1 MDQTVYYQRSGV
13 SPGSPRS
20 RFEYALPS
28 NLLSAT
34 NSSVQEFLM
43 CEVDASNKLS
53 EIKEYSSS
61 GIEHMTEEKLSYA
74 EPHESSLQFMS
85 HGILSEL

>member
-1 MDQTVYYQRSGV
+1 MDQTGYYQRSGV

-28 NLLSAT
+28 NLLSA
-34 NSSVQEFLM
+34 NSSVQAYS
-43 CEVDASNKLS
+43 CVKYIDASNKLS

-74 EPHESSLQFMS
+74 EPHENSL
-85 HGILSEL
+85 

>member
-1 MDQTVYYQRSGV
+1 
-13 SPGSPRS
+13 
-20 RFEYALPS
+20 
-28 NLLSAT
+28 
-34 NSSVQEFLM
+34 M

-61 GIEHMTEEKLSYA
+61 GLEHMPVTEEKLSYA

>member
-1 MDQTVYYQRSGV
+1 
-13 SPGSPRS
+13 
-20 RFEYALPS
+20 
-28 NLLSAT
+28 
-34 NSSVQEFLM
+34 M

-61 GIEHMTEEKLSYA
+61 GLERHMTEEKLSYA